1 MESSD
6 NKLNILI
13 VGATGHLG
21 SLIVKHCLKKSNLLV
36 NILVRDPEKNK
47 ELVAQVEDAGGKVLQ
62 GDLTKPSTLTD
73 CTKGMHTVI
82 SAISAHGEETMGN
95 DEVMVKGQTALV
107 EDCIKNQVKRFVP
120 SNFGLN
126 YDRFPPEEI
135 SSFSTFFE
143 DKVKFFEYL
152 KTLPIQILH
161 MKVGLFMEY
170 YFETQ
175 KKRGFGYW
183 GEIDQVFNLTCYED
197 AAKFTAEVVSRE
209 NQDGLLVFIGENMS
223 IKQIAATYNQVRKT
237 EKEPKKFGSYEDL
250 KKQYEEK
257 KKEGKTKEADNLGI
271 PIVLYDQRSKFEN
284 NNNDQFPQ
292 IKPTSLKE
300 FLEQNHD
307 IILP

>member
-1 MESSD
+1 MESSK

-21 SLIVKHCLKKSNLLV
+21 SLITKHCLKKPNLLV

-47 ELVAQVEDAGGKVLQ
+47 ELVTQVEDTGGKVLQ

-82 SAISAHGEETMGN
+82 SAISAYGEETVGN
-95 DEVMVKGQTALV
+95 NEVMVKGQTALV

-126 YDRFPPEEI
+126 YDQFPLEEI

-161 MKVGLFMEY
+161 IKVGLFMES

-183 GEIDQVFNLTCYED
+183 GDIDQAFNLTCYED
-197 AAKFTAEVVSRE
+197 AAKFTAEAVSRE
-209 NQDGLLVFIGENMS
+209 NQDGLLVFIGEN
-223 IKQIAATYNQVRKT
+223 ITIRQIAETYNQVRKT
-237 EKEPKKFGSYEDL
+237 EKEPKKLSSYEDL

-271 PIVLYDQRSKFEN
+271 PVVLYDKRSKFESN
-284 NNNDQFPQ
+284 NNGQFPQ

-300 FLEQNHD
+300 FLEQNPD
-307 IILP
+307 ITLS